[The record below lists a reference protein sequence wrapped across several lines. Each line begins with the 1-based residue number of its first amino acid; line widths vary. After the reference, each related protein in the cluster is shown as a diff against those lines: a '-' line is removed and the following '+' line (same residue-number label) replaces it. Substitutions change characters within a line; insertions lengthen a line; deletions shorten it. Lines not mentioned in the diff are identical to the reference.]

1 MMKQIPAVRA
11 QMGIW
16 VYYVSAMKFCDVAK
30 YVKPI
35 DDELHESRLLRD
47 AIQRSI
53 TDNYKSIASYLLE
66 QDERFFNALILAVYD
81 GSPTWKEIK
90 LDEEVCDYSL
100 GLLNLSGEEKIF
112 PVDGQ
117 HRVAGIKRAL
127 EGNSDLSN
135 EMVPVVFVSHS
146 TDIEGMQRTRRM
158 FSTLNR
164 YAKPVTMRDIIAL
177 DEDDV
182 VAIVSRNLIDD
193 TTMFGEQSI
202 FDAKSKSLPE
212 NNTMAFTS
220 LIAFY
225 ECNKELLWFM
235 IKERTI
241 KNVDNKVVK
250 AKGTKTEEFLRHRPQ
265 QSFINEFEDMCKEY
279 WQTLFCICENYDAGN
294 PVGKYRNRDGG
305 HIFFRPIALQA
316 FTKAVVEIKCRSGET
331 ITSIIR
337 SFQDDILWLNHPIWK
352 KVLWDPIQN
361 TMIMGQAD
369 LIKFLL
375 IYSYNRQL
383 ISTKEEKRI
392 ITKLSSIWDT
402 SNEEEVVAKL
412 SALL

>member
-1 MMKQIPAVRA
+1 MKQIPAVRA

-35 DDELHESRLLRD
+35 DDELHKSRLLRD

-66 QDERFFNALILAVYD
+66 QNERFFNALILAVYD

-117 HRVAGIKRAL
+117 HRAAGIKKAL
-127 EGNSDLSN
+127 AEKSELSD

-146 TDIEGMQRTRRM
+146 TDAEGMQRTRRM

-177 DEDDV
+177 DEDDA

-193 TTMFGEQSI
+193 TDMFVEQSI
-202 FDAKSKSLPE
+202 FDGKSKSLPE
-212 NNTMAFTS
+212 SNNMAFTS

-235 IKERTI
+235 IKDQKI
-241 KNVDNKVVK
+241 KNGDKIVK
-250 AKGTKTEEFLRHRPQ
+250 AKSSKTEEFLRHRPSQ
-265 QSFINEFEDMCKEY
+265 GFIDKFEAMCKDY
-279 WQTLFCICENYDAGN
+279 WQTLFRICENYEAGK
-294 PVGKYRNRDGG
+294 PVGEYRSREGG

-316 FTKAVVEIKCRSGET
+316 FTKAVVEIECRSGE
-331 ITSIIR
+331 SIESIVS
-337 SFQDDILWLNHPIWK
+337 SFKSNVLWLNHPIWK

-361 TMIMGQAD
+361 TMIMGQAE
-369 LIKFLL
+369 LIKNLL

-383 ISTKEEKRI
+383 ISAQEEKRI
-392 ITKLSSIWDT
+392 YTKLSSIWDT
-402 SNEEEVVAKL
+402 SNAEEITAKL
-412 SALL
+412 NELL

>member
-1 MMKQIPAVRA
+1 MKQIPAVRA

-16 VYYVSAMKFCDVAK
+16 VYYVSAMKFCDIAK

-35 DDELHESRLLRD
+35 DDELHKSRLLRD

-53 TDNYKSIASYLLE
+53 TDNFKSIASYLLE
-66 QDERFFNALILAVYD
+66 QNERFFNAVILAVYD

-117 HRVAGIKRAL
+117 HRVAGIKKAL
-127 EGNSDLSN
+127 AEKSELSS

-146 TDIEGMQRTRRM
+146 IDAEGMQRTRRM

-177 DEDDV
+177 DEDDA

-193 TTMFGEQSI
+193 TAMFVEQSI
-202 FDAKSKSLPE
+202 FDGKSKSLPE
-212 NNTMAFTS
+212 SNNMAFTS

-235 IKERTI
+235 IKDQEI
-241 KNVDNKVVK
+241 KNGDKKIVK
-250 AKGTKTEEFLRHRPQ
+250 AKGSKTEEFLRHRPPQ
-265 QSFINEFEDMCKEY
+265 CFIDEFETICKEY
-279 WQTLFCICENYDAGN
+279 WQTLFCICENYEAGKT
-294 PVGKYRNRDGG
+294 VGEYRNREGG

-316 FTKAVVEIKCRSGET
+316 FTKAVVEIKCRSSE
-331 ITSIIR
+331 SI
-337 SFQDDILWLNHPIWK
+337 SSVVSNFQTEILWLNHPIWK
-352 KVLWDPIQN
+352 KVLWDPFQS
-361 TMIMGQAD
+361 TMIMGQAE
-369 LIKFLL
+369 LTKFLL
-375 IYSYNRQL
+375 IYAYDNQMLTS
-383 ISTKEEKRI
+383 KEKKKI
-392 ITKLSSIWDT
+392 VSKLSSIWDT
-402 SNEEEVVAKL
+402 SDEEEIVAKL
-412 SALL
+412 SAML

>member
-1 MMKQIPAVRA
+1 MKQIPAVRA

-35 DDELHESRLLRD
+35 DEELHKSRLLRE

-66 QDERFFNALILAVYD
+66 QNERFFNALILAVYD
-81 GSPTWKEIK
+81 GSPTWNEIK
-90 LDEEVCDYSL
+90 LDEEACDYNL

-127 EGNSDLSN
+127 EEKSDLSS

-146 TDIEGMQRTRRM
+146 TDAEGMQRTRRM

-177 DEDDV
+177 DEDDA

-193 TTMFGEQSI
+193 TTMFVEQSI
-202 FDAKSKSLPE
+202 FDGKSKSLPE
-212 NNTMAFTS
+212 SNTMAFTS

-235 IKERTI
+235 IKDQEI
-241 KNVDNKVVK
+241 KNGDKKIVK

-265 QSFINEFEDMCKEY
+265 QSFIDEFEAMCKEY
-279 WQTLFCICENYDAGN
+279 WQTLFCICRNYEAGK
-294 PVGKYRNRDGG
+294 PVGEYRNREGG

-316 FTKAVVEIKCRSGET
+316 FTKAVVEIKCRSDESLTT
-331 ITSIIR
+331 IISG
-337 SFQDDILWLNHPIWK
+337 FQDNILWLNHPIWK
-352 KVLWDPIQN
+352 KVLWDPIQC
-361 TMIMGQAD
+361 TMIMGQTE
-369 LIKFLL
+369 LIKNLL
-375 IYSYNRQL
+375 VYSYDKQL
-383 ISTKEEKRI
+383 VTPKEEKKI
-392 ITKLSSIWDT
+392 NIKLSSIWDT
-402 SNEEEVVAKL
+402 SDEEEVVAKL
-412 SALL
+412 NAIL

>member
-1 MMKQIPAVRA
+1 MKQIPAVRA

-16 VYYVSAMKFCDVAK
+16 VYYVSAMKFCDVAN

-35 DDELHESRLLRD
+35 DDELHKSRLLRE

-53 TDNYKSIASYLLE
+53 TDNYKSIAAYLLE
-66 QDERFFNALILAVYD
+66 QNERFFNALILAVYD
-81 GSPTWKEIK
+81 GSPTWNEIK

-127 EGNSDLSN
+127 EGNGELSS

-146 TDIEGMQRTRRM
+146 TDTEGMQRTRRM

-177 DEDDV
+177 DEDDA

-193 TTMFGEQSI
+193 TTMFVEQSI
-202 FDAKSKSLPE
+202 FDGKSKSLPE
-212 NNTMAFTS
+212 SNTMAFTS

-235 IKERTI
+235 IKDQEI
-241 KNVDNKVVK
+241 KNGDKKIVK
-250 AKGTKTEEFLRHRPQ
+250 AKGTKTEEFLRHRPS
-265 QSFINEFEDMCKEY
+265 QSFIDEYETMCKEY
-279 WQTLFCICENYDAGN
+279 WKTLFTICENYEAGK
-294 PVGKYRNRDGG
+294 PVGEYRNREGG

-316 FTKAVVEIKCRSGET
+316 FTKAVVEIKCRSAEN
-331 ITSIIR
+331 ITSIAGG
-337 SFQDDILWLNHPIWK
+337 FQDNILWLNHPIWK

-369 LIKFLL
+369 LIKYLL

-392 ITKLSSIWDT
+392 YTKLSSIWDT

-412 SALL
+412 NALL